1 MIRTAISFVAG
12 FAVAK
17 LTADSKIIKKTKE
30 CAAKNYKKVKSASK
44 KVAGVV
50 KDEFTSEEEAIE
62 KEA

>member
-1 MIRTAISFVAG
+1 MIRTVISFAAG

-30 CAAKNYKKVKSASK
+30 CAAENYEKVKSASK

-50 KDEFTSEEEAIE
+50 KDEFSSKEEGIE